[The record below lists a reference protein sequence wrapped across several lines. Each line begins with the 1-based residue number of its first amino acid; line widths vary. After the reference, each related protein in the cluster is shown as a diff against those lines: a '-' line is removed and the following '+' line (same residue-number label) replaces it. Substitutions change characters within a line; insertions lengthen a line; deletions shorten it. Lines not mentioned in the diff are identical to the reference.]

1 MSDFWPVGKEITDLA
16 GELIGK
22 YHPEIATANFAFLYK
37 DKASAS
43 EIESGQVGVSK
54 KVSGMWHT
62 LTGEKD
68 FVVVITY
75 DLWNELS
82 TVEQTAMLDSALE
95 SCVVK
100 KDKDGE
106 DKLDDDGNPEWALKP
121 HDIVGHS
128 AIIARYGLDVF
139 TKIGECARAAIL
151 KDKVD
156 DLDGAVVVQGKSDI
170 IQDMLDSDDLIPDE
184 ETDDKRSGGGAKKP
198 RKTKKGS

>member
-1 MSDFWPVGKEITDLA
+1 MSEFWMAGNEVSDLA
-16 GELIGK
+16 KELIAK
-22 YHPEIATANFAFLYK
+22 HHSEIATAEICYVYK

-43 EIESGQVGVSK
+43 EIESGQVGVAK
-54 KVSGMWHT
+54 KVSGLWHT
-62 LTGEKD
+62 LTDGKD
-68 FVVVITY
+68 FAVVLTY
-75 DLWNELS
+75 QLWNELS
-82 TVEQTAMLDSALE
+82 SVEQTAMLDSALE
-95 SCVVK
+95 SCIVK

-156 DLDGAVVVQGKSDI
+156 GLDGAIVVQAKGDVV
-170 IQDMLDSDDLIPDE
+170 QDMLDSDGLINDE
-184 ETDDKRSGGGAKKP
+184 ETDDKRSDGGTKKS

>member
-1 MSDFWPVGKEITDLA
+1 MEFWTAGKEITDLA
-16 GELIGK
+16 EELIGK
-22 YHPEIATANFAFLYK
+22 YHTEIATASMVFLYR
-37 DKASAS
+37 DKASPA
-43 EIESGQVGVSK
+43 EIESGQVAIVKRVTGV
-54 KVSGMWHT
+54 WNT
-62 LTGEKD
+62 LTEKD
-68 FVVVITY
+68 YVFLITY
-75 DLWNELS
+75 ELWNELS
-82 TVEQTAMLDSALE
+82 SVEQTAMLDSALE

-106 DKLDDDGNPEWALKP
+106 DKIGDDGNPEWALKP

-156 DLDGAVVVQGKSDI
+156 GLDGAIVVQAKGDVV
-170 IQDMLDSDDLIPDE
+170 QDMLDSDGLIDDE
-184 ETDDKRSGGGAKKP
+184 VTDDKRADGGTKRS

>member
-1 MSDFWPVGKEITDLA
+1 MAEFWAVGKEITDLA

-22 YHPEIATANFAFLYK
+22 YHPEIATASFAFLYK

-43 EIESGQVGVSK
+43 EIESGQVGVAK

-62 LTGEKD
+62 LTDGKD
-68 FVVVITY
+68 FVIVITY

-82 TVEQTAMLDSALE
+82 SVEQTAMLDSALE

-106 DKLDDDGNPEWALKP
+106 DKLDDAGNPEWAIRP

-151 KDKVD
+151 KDKAD
-156 DLDGAVVVQGKSDI
+156 AFDGAIVVQAKGSVV
-170 IQDMLDSDDLIPDE
+170 QDMLDSDGLIPEEVEEDE
-184 ETDDKRSGGGAKKP
+184 HASSGGAKKS
-198 RKTKKGS
+198 RKTKK